1 MKKSKYFIM
10 LIVSIILMGNNA
22 YVSLAQG
29 PGKALSLNGSNQYVD
44 LGNHPDLDITSA
56 VSIETWV
63 KKNEFSRIA
72 SIVSKGSY
80 SLKVGADD
88 KPFMELIEGSE
99 TITDLGLSTD
109 NNIYA
114 LTVFDGKL
122 YAGLSRFQG
131 GSNSG
136 RVYRFDGRTDWSDVG
151 KLGTTDW
158 VYCLTVYNGK
168 LFAGT
173 GEPGKVYR
181 YDGNSVWTDIGQ
193 PGDSKHVRVLA
204 VFDGNLYGGGSAGK
218 VYRYNGDSSWTN
230 VGQLGSDNMVHVL
243 AVHDGKLY
251 GGGYYTR
258 KVYLYDGDITWTE
271 VGQFEST
278 GNYVLSLAV
287 YDEKLYAGTGGGGL
301 SKVYRYDGGTDWS
314 EVGSLGSW
322 TASLVVYNGK
332 LYAGASNN
340 GARIYRYE
348 GDSEWI
354 NIGQLGLLAQI
365 WSMVVYDGK
374 LYVGAG
380 HPFSYKGNIYSMG
393 NGLAAYSSTPLNSRY
408 SHIAAVY
415 DGNAARIY
423 LDGVE
428 AGSSSGDMTIE
439 SNNLHLLIGG
449 SYGSSQGANTCSGEE
464 YFNGVIDEVR
474 VWGTAINK
482 TTIREWMCKNITPS
496 HPDWVDLKSYI
507 RFDDNDGIY
516 LWDQSEKGIIGTM
529 INLNPDTSLIR
540 SGAAIGDESICV
552 YDRTPFSEISIC
564 LSHKDGDCF
573 TITGESGECN
583 GIHLYRMEEA
593 SLQPDAIAADNHMI
607 INPLRFWGVYSVG
620 SGKSVYSIEYKYDK
634 HPGIIDE
641 KDLDLVYCNNYS
653 ENQWIKSS
661 AELNVHAKTLRLDVQ
676 TGSGIYVLAS
686 VTGINSQPEDP
697 APRKPTE
704 YVIYQNYPNPFNPNT
719 TIRWQ
724 IPEANNVTLKV
735 FDILGREVATLVAEY
750 RTAGRYDTEF
760 DASHLPSGTY
770 ICRLQAGE
778 FVESRKLILLK

>member
-1 MKKSKYFIM
+1 MKTSKYFIM
-10 LIVSIILMGNNA
+10 LIVSIILMSNNA
-22 YVSLAQG
+22 NILLAQG

-44 LGNHPDLDITSA
+44 LGNHSGLDHTSS

-63 KKNEFSRIA
+63 KKKELSRIE
-72 SIVSKGSY
+72 SILSKGSY

-88 KPFMELIEGSE
+88 RPYIELIEGSE
-99 TITDLGLSTD
+99 TIKDLGLSTD

-131 GSNSG
+131 GSITG
-136 RVYRFDGRTDWSDVG
+136 RVYRYDSGTVWSDVG

-158 VYCLTVYNGK
+158 VYCLTVYNGT
-168 LFAGT
+168 LYAGT
-173 GEPGKVYR
+173 GKPGKVFR

-193 PGDSKHVRVLA
+193 PGDSKHVRVLV

-258 KVYLYDGDITWTE
+258 RVYLYDGDTTWTE

-340 GARIYRYE
+340 GAKIYRYE

-354 NIGQLGLLAQI
+354 NIGQLGLLDQI

-374 LYVGAG
+374 LCAGAG
-380 HPFSYKGNIYSMG
+380 HPFSYQGNIYSMG
-393 NGLAAYSSTPLNSRY
+393 NGLAAYSGTPLNGRY

-474 VWGTAINK
+474 VWGTAISE
-482 TTIREWMCKNITPS
+482 TTIREWMCKKITPS
-496 HPDWVDLKSYI
+496 HPDWIDLNSYI
-507 RFDDNDGIY
+507 RFDDSDDIY
-516 LWDQSEKGIIGTM
+516 LMDHSEKGTIGTM

-540 SGAAIGDESICV
+540 SGAAIGDESIYV
-552 YDRTPFSEISIC
+552 YDRTPFSEVSIS
-564 LSHKDGDCF
+564 LSHKDGDSF
-573 TITGESGECN
+573 TVTGESGAYK
-583 GIHLYRMEEA
+583 GIHLYGMEEA
-593 SLQPDAIAADNHMI
+593 SLQPDPIAADNHLI
-607 INPLRFWGVYSVG
+607 IDPLRFWGIYFVG
-620 SGKSVYSIEYKYDK
+620 SDKPTYSIVYKYDK
-634 HPGIIDE
+634 HPGILDE
-641 KDLDLVYCNNYS
+641 VDLDLVYCNDYS
-653 ENQWIKSS
+653 ENQWRKSD
-661 AELNVHAKTLRLDVQ
+661 AELDVHAKTLRLDVQ
-676 TGSGIYVLAS
+676 TDCGIYVLAS
-686 VTGINSQPEDP
+686 RIRVNSRWEDL
-697 APRKPTE
+697 AFRNPRG
-704 YVIYQNYPNPFNPNT
+704 YMIYQNYPNPFNPST
-719 TIRWQ
+719 VIGYQ
-724 IPEANNVTLKV
+724 LPVGCNVTLKLYN
-735 FDILGREVATLVAEY
+735 ILGKEVATLVDEYKPAGMYQAEFN
-750 RTAGRYDTEF
+750 AAD
-760 DASHLPSGTY
+760 LPSGTY
-770 ICRLQAGE
+770 IYRLQAGE
-778 FVESRKLILLK
+778 YLGSRKMLILK